1 MCSFDICSEYD
12 VFIKMINH
20 DSYDLFFL
28 TKDIVLHPQFPA
40 IYSNSSNSQ
49 TPIIL
54 YEYSFFLH
62 YLIYRKQNKR
72 GKVNS
77 KQSSFSNDSSSISL
91 NTLPTT
97 PLYILNNIS
106 ISGEIFYPF
115 TLIDVCTIILQFVFL
130 PAYLQY
136 HMDITELQE
145 KCSSSSSSSLYIVQ
159 YIQNK
164 LNQYINNQNAFIQ
177 DDYSSSLPIIAIPS
191 YDQSSNNYSCPFV
204 YLDVNSNQSKNT
216 TIPSTSSF
224 TEMGV
229 SSSLFETP
237 SYDYS
242 MPFFQTGGCV
252 YLHLFNI

>member
-62 YLIYRKQNKR
+62 YLIYRKQKKR

-106 ISGEIFYPF
+106 IAGEIVYPF

-164 LNQYINNQNAFIQ
+164 LNQYINNQNTFIQ
-177 DDYSSSLPIIAIPS
+177 DNYSSSLPII
-191 YDQSSNNYSCPFV
+191 
-204 YLDVNSNQSKNT
+204 DVNSNQSKNT